1 MKIIYK
7 ELYDKNKKGD
17 YYIILVGDNKKYVKL
32 PEINRKSF
40 EFGLSMKLNN
50 NKSLFKNT
58 NRFIKKIDNTQN
70 IEKLKKEFYKIF
82 SKKNWNNCFYQ
93 FMFYL
98 DTIGIIKIE
107 TDSLSNIISIYKFKN
122 IIKFDDI
129 NYFIAYQFISRE
141 IEENTLPYL

>member
-1 MKIIYK
+1 
-7 ELYDKNKKGD
+7 
-17 YYIILVGDNKKYVKL
+17 
-32 PEINRKSF
+32 
-40 EFGLSMKLNN
+40 MKLNN

>member
-1 MKIIYK
+1 
-7 ELYDKNKKGD
+7 
-17 YYIILVGDNKKYVKL
+17 
-32 PEINRKSF
+32 
-40 EFGLSMKLNN
+40 
-50 NKSLFKNT
+50 
-58 NRFIKKIDNTQN
+58 
-70 IEKLKKEFYKIF
+70 
-82 SKKNWNNCFYQ
+82 
-93 FMFYL
+93 MFYL